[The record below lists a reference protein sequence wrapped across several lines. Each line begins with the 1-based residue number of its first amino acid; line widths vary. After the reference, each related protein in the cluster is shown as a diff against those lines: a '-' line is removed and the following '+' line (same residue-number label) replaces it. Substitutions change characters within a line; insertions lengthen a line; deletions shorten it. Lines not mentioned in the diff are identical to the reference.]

1 VIGLGPPPGVAA
13 LGQAGLARAG
23 QETTIDGMRIP
34 QLTGW
39 IRAQEVAAA
48 PPRILRGV
56 FMQVGRL
63 VMAADGVRS
72 AARAAGATTPAGG
85 AEAAGPVSPA
95 AAAAARAVALPVPR
109 YDELSLPS
117 LRARLRGLDAGQVA
131 MLADYERAH
140 AARPD
145 VVAMFERRI
154 ARLAAQ

>member
-13 LGQAGLARAG
+13 RGRAGLARAG
-23 QETTIDGMRIP
+23 QGTTIDGMRIP
-34 QLTGW
+34 QITGR

-48 PPRILRGV
+48 PPRILRGM
-56 FMQVGRL
+56 FTQVGRL
-63 VMAADGVRS
+63 LMAADGVRS
-72 AARAAGATTPAGG
+72 AARAARATTPAEP
-85 AEAAGPVSPA
+85 AEPAEPDAAGA
-95 AAAAARAVALPVPR
+95 ASAAALPVPR